1 MWKRATDSITKR
13 SDQDR
18 ADLEIILFPDHGA
31 ALFFPVGRRRVDFA
45 VSLFDSD
52 LLIIIT

>member
-52 LLIIIT
+52 LLIIVT